1 MSKLVIN
8 SINDIINK
16 KFLRNEDLAD
26 VSKDT
31 VGANP
36 TDQQGRVNSKNEILK
51 KKYNQ
56 DEKRQMRIK
65 DQILKNEI
73 KDNQIAMR
81 QANKQENFDAQA
93 VPGMPPVGMPPTAAP
108 APPPAPMP
116 KPMGAPNY
124 EGGNMT
130 KTQLCQAHEATS
142 NIMASIEDYDNLPDW
157 VKAKITL
164 ASEYLVKCESFLNA
178 KDQEHEDSQKDN
190 HMPQSPQAARPPMP
204 PASSPSAS
212 AGGSPLLGISLGKV
226 QSVSPGE

>member
-1 MSKLVIN
+1 
-8 SINDIINK
+8 
-16 KFLRNEDLAD
+16 
-26 VSKDT
+26 
-31 VGANP
+31 
-36 TDQQGRVNSKNEILK
+36 
-51 KKYNQ
+51 
-56 DEKRQMRIK
+56 
-65 DQILKNEI
+65 
-73 KDNQIAMR
+73 
-81 QANKQENFDAQA
+81 
-93 VPGMPPVGMPPTAAP
+93 MPPVGMPPTAAP
-108 APPPAPMP
+108 APSPAPMP

-190 HMPQSPQAARPPMP
+190 YMPQSPQAARPPMP

>member
-1 MSKLVIN
+1 MSKLVYK

-26 VSKDT
+26 VAKDT

-36 TDQQGRVNSKNEILK
+36 TDQQGRVDSKNDSLK
-51 KKYNQ
+51 KRYNQ
-56 DEKRQMRIK
+56 KSKALLRDKQAILSNELKDTQM
-65 DQILKNEI
+65 
-73 KDNQIAMR
+73 AMR
-81 QANKQENFDAQA
+81 QANKQENFDAQSI
-93 VPGMPPVGMPPTAAP
+93 PGMPPVGMPPTAAP

-116 KPMGAPNY
+116 KPAGAPNY
-124 EGGNMT
+124 EGGHMT

-190 HMPQSPQAARPPMP
+190 HMPQSPQAAKPPMP

-212 AGGSPLLGISLGKV
+212 AGGSPLMGISLGKI

>member
-190 HMPQSPQAARPPMP
+190 YMPQSPQAARPPMP

>member
-36 TDQQGRVNSKNEILK
+36 TDQQGRVDSKNDSLK
-51 KKYNQ
+51 KRYNQ
-56 DEKRQMRIK
+56 KSKALLRDKQAILSNELKDTQM
-65 DQILKNEI
+65 
-73 KDNQIAMR
+73 AMR

-212 AGGSPLLGISLGKV
+212 AGGSPLMGISLGKI

>member
-1 MSKLVIN
+1 MSKLVYK

-26 VSKDT
+26 VAKDT

-36 TDQQGRVNSKNEILK
+36 TDQQGRVDSKNDSLK
-51 KKYNQ
+51 KRYNQ
-56 DEKRQMRIK
+56 KSKALLRDKQAILSNELKDTQM
-65 DQILKNEI
+65 
-73 KDNQIAMR
+73 AMR

-116 KPMGAPNY
+116 KPAGAPNY
-124 EGGNMT
+124 EGGHMT

-212 AGGSPLLGISLGKV
+212 AGGSPLLGISLGRG

>member
-1 MSKLVIN
+1 MSKLVYK
-8 SINDIINK
+8 SINEIINGRFMTELNAGDGKSPEEKSDEIRQEVAQK
-16 KFLRNEDLAD
+16 KVATAQKEKNDAD
-26 VSKDT
+26 VVDK
-31 VGANP
+31 
-36 TDQQGRVNSKNEILK
+36 QIELK
-51 KKYNQ
+51 KTIARKKRDDLQNSAPRQ
-56 DEKRQMRIK
+56 D
-65 DQILKNEI
+65 
-73 KDNQIAMR
+73 
-81 QANKQENFDAQA
+81 ENFDAQS

-108 APPPAPMP
+108 MP
-116 KPMGAPNY
+116 KPATGPNY

-190 HMPQSPQAARPPMP
+190 HMSQSPQAARPPMP

>member
-1 MSKLVIN
+1 
-8 SINDIINK
+8 
-16 KFLRNEDLAD
+16 
-26 VSKDT
+26 
-31 VGANP
+31 
-36 TDQQGRVNSKNEILK
+36 
-51 KKYNQ
+51 NQ

-190 HMPQSPQAARPPMP
+190 YMPQSPQAARPPMP